1 VSLSRNVTVV
11 PAATVSVDGVKL
23 SDMLVPTPCGIATVS
38 ALLEPELDELDELDV
53 LLVMDVLLLLAEL
66 DVLLVMDADVVAHEE
81 ETIDAV
87 VELLPVEELEA
98 DMEVSVLDDVEHAT
112 ELVVIEV
119 LLVVDVVFE
128 ADVLGVE
135 LVLTI
140 VVFEADVL
148 GVELVLTIV
157 VLLVEGEP
165 ETDVELVD
173 VVETDVVVVVV
184 EGRVA

>member
-1 VSLSRNVTVV
+1 
-11 PAATVSVDGVKL
+11 
-23 SDMLVPTPCGIATVS
+23 MVS
-38 ALLEPELDELDELDV
+38 ALLEPELDV
-53 LLVMDVLLLLAEL
+53 LLVMDVLLLPDME
-66 DVLLVMDADVVAHEE
+66 VLLLIPVELVVHEE

-87 VELLPVEELEA
+87 VELLPVDELEA
-98 DMEVSVLDDVEHAT
+98 FMEVSVLDDVEHET
-112 ELVVIEV
+112 ELVLIEV
-119 LLVVDVVFE
+119 LFVVDVLFE
-128 ADVLGVE
+128 TDVLGVE

-157 VLLVEGEP
+157 VLLVEGEL
-165 ETDVELVD
+165 ETDAELVD

>member
-1 VSLSRNVTVV
+1 
-11 PAATVSVDGVKL
+11 
-23 SDMLVPTPCGIATVS
+23 MLVPTSCGIVMVVAPVE
-38 ALLEPELDELDELDV
+38 LEPEEDVADEDVPEEVV
-53 LLVMDVLLLLAEL
+53 LLVPDMEVDVLLLIPVEL
-66 DVLLVMDADVVAHEE
+66 VVHEE

-87 VELLPVEELEA
+87 LELLPVEELEA

-119 LLVVDVVFE
+119 LLVVDVLFE
-128 ADVLGVE
+128 TDVLGVE

-148 GVELVLTIV
+148 GVELVLTDV
-157 VLLVEGEP
+157 VLLVEGEL
-165 ETDVELVD
+165 ETDVELDD